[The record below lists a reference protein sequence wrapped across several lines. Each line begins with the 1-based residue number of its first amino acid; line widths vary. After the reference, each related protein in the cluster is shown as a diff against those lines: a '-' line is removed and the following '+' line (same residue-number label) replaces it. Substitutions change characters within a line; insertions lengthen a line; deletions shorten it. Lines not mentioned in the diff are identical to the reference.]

1 MKRLFSFVELN
12 SNFSKDQ
19 KSIRYLNKHIN
30 NDFKCIVKWLIANK
44 VSSWKNKSEM
54 IVLKFEKSETNGI
67 VKRKR
72 DGKIL
77 YSTDKVRYFRIKL
90 N

>member
-1 MKRLFSFVELN
+1 M
-12 SNFSKDQ
+12 
-19 KSIRYLNKHIN
+19 
-30 NDFKCIVKWLIANK
+30 KWLIANK

-54 IVLKFEKSETNGI
+54 IVLNFEKSETNGI